1 MKVITLSNKIGNKK
15 TFYFPIDK
23 RGDQRRLGSI
33 HAYPFLP
40 A

>member
-15 TFYFPIDK
+15 TFYK